1 MMPSIITKACNG
13 APVFSTMTDAANPED
28 AAKRWIAAIL
38 GGQTPDTAPASVAAC
53 VTQAKL
59 DGVAAL
65 LYICL
70 CSRPNLPVPDAI
82 MSALAPLHA
91 QAVAI
96 EMLREIQ
103 AQRLQSV
110 LLQLDLPFL
119 LLKGAALAHWAYDC
133 AHLRSRD
140 DLDVLFAD
148 EASAQRAI
156 TSLESLGYQRVG
168 SQFNGPNYEQ
178 CLRLDSKDGLTWWV
192 DVHWRMSNHPVFAER
207 FSFQELLERS
217 IVFSENNAV
226 RGLGAVHAFL
236 HAAIHRMSNLLIGSG
251 DRLIWLFDL
260 HQIAHRLH
268 AQDWQQLIEIARVRQ
283 LAGPCVSSMDRCTA
297 LFSTAWPP
305 LVLGELRALAELERF
320 KVKNAHS
327 RWYFEWQTLR
337 SVPVAMRLSFVLRK
351 VWPARAYMNE
361 RYGLTHAH
369 QLPVAYVRR
378 WLTGANIVWHS
389 LTRHP

>member
-1 MMPSIITKACNG
+1 VAVI
-13 APVFSTMTDAANPED
+13 STMSNVTNPED
-28 AAKRWIAAIL
+28 TAKPWIAAVL
-38 GGQTPDTAPASVAAC
+38 GGQTPDWPAASAEAC
-53 VTQAKL
+53 VTQAKQ

-65 LYICL
+65 LYTCL
-70 CSRPNLPVPDAI
+70 RSRSNFPVPDAI

-110 LLQLDLPFL
+110 LLQLGLPFL

-133 AHLRSRD
+133 AYLRSRD

-148 EASAQRAI
+148 EASAQRGIEA
-156 TSLESLGYQRVG
+156 LESLGYQRVS
-168 SQFNGPNYEQ
+168 SQFNGPNYER
-178 CLRLDSKDGLTWWV
+178 CLRLDSKEGLTWWV

-217 IVFSENNAV
+217 IVFSGNNAV

-236 HAAIHRMSNLLIGSG
+236 HAAIHRISNLLIGSG

-268 AQDWQQLIEIARVRQ
+268 AEDWQHLVEIAKVRQ

-297 LFSTAWPP
+297 LFSTLWPP
-305 LVLGELRALAELERF
+305 WVLNELRALAELERF

-327 RWYFEWQTLR
+327 RWYFEWQSLR
-337 SVPVAMRLSFVLRK
+337 SMPVAMRLSFVLRK
-351 VWPARAYMNE
+351 VWPARAYMDE

-389 LTRHP
+389 LTRRP